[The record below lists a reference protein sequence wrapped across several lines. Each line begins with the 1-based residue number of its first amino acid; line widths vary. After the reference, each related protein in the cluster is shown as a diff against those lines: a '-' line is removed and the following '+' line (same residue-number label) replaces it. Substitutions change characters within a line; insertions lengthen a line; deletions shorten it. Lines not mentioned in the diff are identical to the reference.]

1 MKIFLLPKIG
11 IVDVIFWVSWFCA
24 KRTLAMLEDKRVPRN
39 TWQINFVHEV
49 KWPHKVKNM
58 CPGPMKLLKLTNPVT
73 HNSKGHIICPFFLLN
88 SDKVRKPLII
98 KNYEESGND
107 NSDS

>member
-1 MKIFLLPKIG
+1 
-11 IVDVIFWVSWFCA
+11 
-24 KRTLAMLEDKRVPRN
+24 
-39 TWQINFVHEV
+39 
-49 KWPHKVKNM
+49 M